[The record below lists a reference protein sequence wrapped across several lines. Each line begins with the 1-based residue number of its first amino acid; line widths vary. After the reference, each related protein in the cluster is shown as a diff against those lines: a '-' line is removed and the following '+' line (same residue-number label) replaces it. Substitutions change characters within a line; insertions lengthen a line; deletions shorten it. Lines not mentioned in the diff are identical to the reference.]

1 MELQTHIHTHTLL
14 HVWVRMRQN
23 YAHVHTLSC
32 SGSLSCTDVASKL
45 FSACSS
51 GDTETVNHLLAN
63 EPYAKTLLE
72 MTNNSSNPNAKK
84 VTEKTI
90 YTAALK
96 GHYDVVKLLLKSR
109 ANPNLNTGF
118 GTPIYAAVKSG
129 GLDLV
134 RLLIEYGADYRTVR
148 GGFSPLFVAC
158 IDGRLSILKYLVNIG
173 ANLYAFDNP
182 PLIFTACSA
191 GQLGVV
197 KYLLEEMEF
206 DVNRTIH
213 GENTIKTDGKDTL
226 LYCACSRSK
235 VEVASYLVQQGALIT
250 QTIASRFSPII
261 KSIIHQKLRPYGK
274 PEPVQMYH
282 AKLKELG
289 LAEIPWSF
297 LAEYSTAITRL
308 ELRSNCLTSLPDQLF
323 QMPSLKNLDI
333 SHNRLPEICQEE
345 VAWECVRY
353 VCLPS
358 KTLSQKDVTSEGKG
372 GSYYLDLELRKSPQL
387 VGYVQTSGRALP

>member
-1 MELQTHIHTHTLL
+1 MFEREQDRI
-14 HVWVRMRQN
+14 
-23 YAHVHTLSC
+23 VHTLNCMFEIEQDGIVHTPNCMFWGECNAHTLTC
-32 SGSLSCTDVASKL
+32 SHTLSCTDVASKL

-51 GDTETVNHLLAN
+51 GDTETVNRLLKN
-63 EPYAKTLLE
+63 EPYTKTLLE
-72 MTNNSSNPNAKK
+72 MTNNASNPNAKK
-84 VTEKTI
+84 ITEKTI

-197 KYLLEEMEF
+197 KYLMEEMEF

-226 LYCACSRSK
+226 LYCACSRNK
-235 VEVASYLVQQGALIT
+235 IEVASYLVQQGALIT

-261 KSIIHQKLRPYGK
+261 KSIIHQRLRPHGK
-274 PEPVQMYH
+274 PEPIQLYH

-289 LAEIPWSF
+289 LTEIPWSF

-323 QMPSLKNLDI
+323 QMPSLKILDI

-345 VAWECVRY
+345 VAWECVRW
-353 VCLPS
+353 VCF
-358 KTLSQKDVTSEGKG
+358 LSEVVN
-372 GSYYLDLELRKSPQL
+372 L
-387 VGYVQTSGRALP
+387 V